1 MNLKLA
7 STLLLITPASARNL
21 RAERHVSLYH
31 AANANIIIDSSISM
45 FSYLNLI
52 QVFYVP
58 HLTFSSKQ
66 KRFLNK
72 NDFTG
77 LCAIMPNCYG
87 EISAKDLEKAGDKT
101 IDKVID
107 ENEKDNDNDRHRRMK
122 QDNTFG
128 FVVDHCNKKEAEK
141 AIEKAI
147 ESASGD
153 SEEVNEKTD
162 LDMTCVQIPPSFPE
176 ASALKLTWRK
186 LQRRPR
192 TKQQKRSATTRVAV
206 A

>member
-1 MNLKLA
+1 MAGQKKG
-7 STLLLITPASARNL
+7 SKK
-21 RAERHVSLYH
+21 
-31 AANANIIIDSSISM
+31 AAG
-45 FSYLNLI
+45 
-52 QVFYVP
+52 
-58 HLTFSSKQ
+58 SK
-66 KRFLNK
+66 K
-72 NDFTG
+72 
-77 LCAIMPNCYG
+77 
-87 EISAKDLEKAGDKT
+87 KT
-101 IDKVID
+101 IEMIP
-107 ENEKDNDNDRHRRMK
+107 
-122 QDNTFG
+122 
-128 FVVDHCNKKEAEK
+128 EK